1 MSIYD
6 KDTDLKGAFLSICPR
21 DSKYMDWNV
30 VPVTLRV
37 VQDSGVNY
45 VPDVNIQV
53 NDLASGDKHFQ
64 NNSGK
69 GDTFKVDV
77 LITSD
82 DSLNVDK
89 TILEGGTIYGADI
102 GAENLANITWSAMN
116 TYYGN
121 VSISEMLDYWIKKM
135 IPVNV
140 VTRAIDVPN
149 GLYIIKDNSSR
160 KQSHEKSSIWTLEF
174 IKFEQFTYTAF
185 SKTNAGVTTAIKK
198 YEKAKAKAK
207 KKQAQAKLTTTQKLK
222 NCGKTKLVYS
232 KKKKVVTCVKYL
244 QEILNKKGCKP
255 NLKKDGWFGKDTT
268 NAVKDFQKKNKSYG
282 LKQTGK
288 VDQNTFNCLIGKC
301 GQVGKTKTIKSN
313 LPAAG
318 TIIKSK

>member
-6 KDTDLKGAFLSICPR
+6 KDTDLKGPFLSICPR
-21 DSKYMDWNV
+21 DSKYLDWNV
-30 VPVTLRV
+30 VPVTLKV
-37 VQDSGVNY
+37 VQDSGVD
-45 VPDVNIQV
+45 VSPDVNIQV

-69 GDTFKVDV
+69 GDIFKVDV
-77 LITSD
+77 LIKSTD
-82 DSLNVDK
+82 RMNVDK
-89 TILEGGTIYGADI
+89 TIKEGSTIKNVDI
-102 GAENLANITWSAMN
+102 GSETLANITWSTEN
-116 TYYGN
+116 TYYDNIPIG
-121 VSISEMLDYWIKKM
+121 EMLNYWIKNM
-135 IPVNV
+135 IPLNV

-149 GLYIIKDNSSR
+149 GLYIVKDNSSR
-160 KQSHEKSSIWTLEF
+160 KQSHEKSSIWNLEF

-185 SKTNAGVTTAIKK
+185 SKTVSGVTTALKN

-207 KKQAQAKLTTTQKLK
+207 KKQAQAKLTTAQKLK
-222 NCGKTKLVYS
+222 KCGNSKLVYS

-318 TIIKSK
+318 KIIKSK